1 MTIVASAPA
10 QVMAKLPAP
19 ASALVGLFCLGV
31 VAMPGFWA
39 LLNHFTRVAHEG
51 THAIVG
57 SILDTR
63 VTGVYLFGRERRG
76 YTDLHEVAGT
86 GFFTA
91 VVGYFGPSGFGLAA
105 ADLIAHGRMVAVLW
119 IGVALLIILLPS
131 LRTFFGFVLVF
142 GVGFLLV
149 SVLRSKNASVETA
162 AAYALSWLL
171 LLSGVRGVWDR
182 RTGSGDADR
191 LRTITDVPQRL
202 WFLVWLTG
210 TVVALLYGST
220 LLV

>member
-10 QVMAKLPAP
+10 QVMAKLPSS
-19 ASALVGLFCLGV
+19 ASALVGLLCLAV

-51 THAIVG
+51 THAVVG

-63 VTGVYLFGRERRG
+63 VTGVHLYRKERKG
-76 YTDLHEVAGT
+76 HTDVHMVPGT
-86 GFFTA
+86 GFVTA

-105 ADLIAHGRMVAVLW
+105 AALIAHGRMVAVLW
-119 IGVALLIILLPS
+119 IGVALLAILLPS
-131 LRTFFGFVLVF
+131 LRTMF
-142 GVGFLLV
+142 GVALVIGLGFLLL

-162 AAYALSWLL
+162 AAYGLSWLL
-171 LLSGVRGVWDR
+171 LVSGVRGVWDR
-182 RTGSGDADR
+182 RKGSGDADR
-191 LRTITDVPQRL
+191 LRTITGLPQRL
-202 WFLVWLTG
+202 WYLLWLAG

>member
-1 MTIVASAPA
+1 MTIGASAPA
-10 QVMAKLPAP
+10 QVMPTLPAA

-57 SILDTR
+57 SVLDTR
-63 VTGVYLFGRERRG
+63 VTGVYLFGRERKGR
-76 YTDLHEVAGT
+76 TDVRTVPGT

-105 ADLIAHGRMVAVLW
+105 AGLIAHGRMVAVLW

-131 LRTFFGFVLVF
+131 LRTVFGFALVF
-142 GVGFLLV
+142 GIGFLLL
-149 SVLRSKNASVETA
+149 SILRSKNASVETT

-182 RTGSGDADR
+182 R
-191 LRTITDVPQRL
+191 
-202 WFLVWLTG
+202 
-210 TVVALLYGST
+210 
-220 LLV
+220 